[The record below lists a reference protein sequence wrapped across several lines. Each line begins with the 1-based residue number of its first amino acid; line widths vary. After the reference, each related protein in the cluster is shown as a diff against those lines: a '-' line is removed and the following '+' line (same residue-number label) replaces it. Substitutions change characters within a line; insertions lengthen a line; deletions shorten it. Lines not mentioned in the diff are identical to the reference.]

1 MVMNEQNTLFAG
13 AVACYSLIC
22 LWSFL
27 NLSYIRD
34 FDALQA
40 NFMPVMLA
48 IISINLLMKQGFK
61 YSLGGMTLALIMDAN
76 FAIRYEKKQDTLEYT
91 SIELF
96 SMQSWTQQVFDK
108 KANITL
114 QITAAAFIFA

>member
-1 MVMNEQNTLFAG
+1 MNEQNTLFSG

-34 FDALQA
+34 FDALQV

-61 YSLGGMTLALIMDAN
+61 YSLVGMTLALIMDAN
-76 FAIRYEKKQDTLEYT
+76 FALRYEKKQDTLEYT

-96 SMQSWTQQVFDK
+96 SMQSWTQQVFNK